1 MYRHCIVRENGNSS
15 RYNEEIYIQGGAGL
29 KYALVATTGYLLL
42 VDLESKQVTPL
53 ESHRPEYYGI
63 SWFAGGTELVLS
75 HSGLDNTDLVDL
87 SGYALS
93 EQGWVSG
100 GARSSKTVLSA
111 PHQIIC
117 APDARV
123 ICANTGRN
131 VITVVDLEHTN
142 TFQEAG
148 ISAARWDRL
157 ALDRIIG
164 DHLNSVFLQDD
175 KLFAIAHGHNKG
187 SQLAI
192 FSYPELE
199 LLSCESLG
207 ARTGLHNIWVTSE
220 GQRIS
225 CHSEIGGLVDLASDS
240 ALWES
245 GSSGYTRGLAASQ
258 DYVLVGESQKTI
270 RDLRRSSLS
279 GLWILDRQSW
289 LAIDY
294 LCLGPYGAVQEV
306 RLLDVP
312 DEAHHGHLF
321 QGLDGLL
328 QKSLLTEVANSKLK
342 VAADMSEGKRLWAD
356 YAFIFGMPET
366 QTDGARHASLADL
379 CLMLKKPEADNV
391 PLAFTYTLEQQPGAH
406 VSAVV
411 GYTGSGGD
419 TQMAALLLYP
429 QDEGAALSVWVHDGS
444 AWASLPDI
452 AVLGLP
458 VSGSIRCM
466 TSESE
471 VVLFIDQREVLSLT
485 ATTLGLS
492 RCNEGLGIRW
502 IGASVKPIRDTALL

>member
-1 MYRHCIVRENGNSS
+1 
-15 RYNEEIYIQGGAGL
+15 L

-53 ESHRPEYYGI
+53 ENNRPEYYGV
-63 SWFAGGTELVLS
+63 SWFAGATDLVLS
-75 HSGLDNTDLVDL
+75 HTGLDSTDLVDL

-93 EQGWVSG
+93 EQGWVSE
-100 GARSSKTVLSA
+100 GARSSKAVLSA

-117 APDARV
+117 APDGRV

-131 VITVVDLEHTN
+131 VITVVDLERTN

-148 ISAARWDRL
+148 ISDARWDRL
-157 ALDRIIG
+157 ALDRIVG

-175 KLFAIAHGHNKG
+175 KLFVIAHGHNKG

-192 FSYPELE
+192 FSYPELN

-207 ARTGLHNIWVTSE
+207 ARTGLHNIWVTAE

-240 ALWES
+240 VLWES
-245 GSSGYTRGLAASQ
+245 GSFGYTRGLAASK
-258 DYVLVGESQKTI
+258 DHVLVGESQKTT
-270 RDLRRSSLS
+270 RNLRRHSLS

-289 LAIDY
+289 LAVDY
-294 LCLGPYGAVQEV
+294 LCLGPYGGVQEV

-321 QGLDGLL
+321 QGLDSLL
-328 QKSLLTEVANSKLK
+328 QKNMLTEVARTKLK
-342 VAADMSEGKRLWAD
+342 VAADMTEGKRLWAD
-356 YAFIFGMPET
+356 YTSIFGMPET

-379 CLMLKKPEADNV
+379 CLMLKKPEADNTS
-391 PLAFTYTLEQQPGAH
+391 LAFSYSLEEQPGAH
-406 VSAVV
+406 VSAVI

-419 TQMAALLLYP
+419 THMAALLLHP
-429 QDEGAALSVWVHDGS
+429 HDQGAAFSVWVNDGS
-444 AWASLPDI
+444 VWASLPDI
-452 AVLGLP
+452 SVSGLP
-458 VSGSIRCM
+458 VSGSIRCV
-466 TSESE
+466 TSASE
-471 VVLFIDQREVLSLT
+471 VVLFIDQHEVLSLT
-485 ATTLGLS
+485 ANTLGLS
-492 RCNEGLGIRW
+492 RCDEGLGIRW
-502 IGASVKPIRDTALL
+502 IGASVKPIREEGLSVPL